1 MKLFKKRKDDF
12 EPRRKLT
19 GREVATR
26 IWNDRVG
33 YAMCLPYFA
42 LFVCFTVIPVVISIF
57 YSFTDFN
64 MLQTPNFVWFN
75 NYTRLFLR
83 DDIFLIAIRNTV
95 ILAGVTGP
103 VGYLMCFFFA
113 WALNEFTPKVRA
125 ILTLMF
131 YAPSISG
138 NAYLIFT
145 LLFSGDSYG
154 FINAWAIKLGII
166 NAPILW
172 FQNKEYMMPLVIVVL
187 LWTSLGTSFLSFI
200 AGFQGVDRTYYEA
213 AAVDGIKNR
222 WQELWYVTLPLM
234 KESLMFSAVM
244 SITGAFGVGP
254 TINGLVGFPST
265 GYAVHTIMHHLEDYG
280 GQRFEMGYASAI
292 ATLLFVLMI
301 VCNKAIQKLIRKVGN

>member
-1 MKLFKKRKDDF
+1 MKLRRRDET

-19 GREVATR
+19 GKEVATR

-33 YAMCLPYFA
+33 YFMCMPYFL
-42 LFVCFTVIPVVISIF
+42 LFVCFTVVPVIISMY

-64 MLQTPNFVWFN
+64 MIQTPNFVGVD

-103 VGYLMCFFFA
+103 VGYMMCFFFA
-113 WALNEFTPKVRA
+113 WALNEFSPKVRA

-166 NAPILW
+166 NSPILW
-172 FQNKEYMMPLVIVVL
+172 FQDVNYMMPLVIVVL

-213 AAVDGIKNR
+213 AAVDGVRNR

-244 SITGAFGVGP
+244 SITGAFSVGP
-254 TINGLVGFPST
+254 TIDGLVGFPST
-265 GYAVHTIMHHLEDYG
+265 GYAVHTIMHHLNDYG

-301 VCNKAIQKLIRKVGN
+301 SCNKVIQKMIRKVGS

>member
-1 MKLFKKRKDDF
+1 MIFKRKSNDI

-19 GREVATR
+19 GKEVATR
-26 IWNDRVG
+26 IWNDRTG
-33 YAMCLPYFA
+33 YFMCLPYFV
-42 LFVCFTVIPVVISIF
+42 LFVCFTVVPVVISMY
-57 YSFTDFN
+57 YSVTNFN
-64 MLQTPNFVWFN
+64 MIQTPDFVGFE

-83 DDIFLIAIRNTV
+83 DEIFLIAIRNTV

-138 NAYLIFT
+138 NAFLIFT

-154 FINAWAIKLGII
+154 FINAWGIKLGLLDS
-166 NAPILW
+166 PVLW
-172 FQNKEYMMPLVIVVL
+172 FQDTNYMMPLVIVVL

-213 AAVDGIKNR
+213 AAVDGIRNR

-234 KESLMFSAVM
+234 KEALMFSAVM
-244 SITGAFGVGP
+244 SITGAFSVGP
-254 TINGLVGFPST
+254 TIDGLVGFPST
-265 GYAVHTIMHHLEDYG
+265 GYAVHTIMHHLNDYG

-301 VCNKAIQKLIRKVGN
+301 SCNKVIQKMIRKVGN

>member
-1 MKLFKKRKDDF
+1 MNLKFKRKR
-12 EPRRKLT
+12 EEEARRKLT
-19 GREVATR
+19 GKEVATR

-33 YAMCLPYFA
+33 YFMCAPYFI

-64 MLQTPNFVWFN
+64 MIQSPDFVGFS

-95 ILAGVTGP
+95 ILAGITGP

-125 ILTLMF
+125 VLTLMF

-138 NAYLIFT
+138 NAFLIFT

-154 FINAWAIKLGII
+154 FINAWLIKLGII
-166 NAPILW
+166 DSPILW
-172 FQNKEYMMPLVIVVL
+172 FQDTNYMMPLVIVVL

-200 AGFQGVDRTYYEA
+200 AGFQGVDRSYYEA
-213 AAVDGIKNR
+213 AAVDGVRNR

-244 SITGAFGVGP
+244 SITGAFSVGP
-254 TINGLVGFPST
+254 TIDGLVGFPVQAMR
-265 GYAVHTIMHHLEDYG
+265 YIPLC
-280 GQRFEMGYASAI
+280 I
-292 ATLLFVLMI
+292 I
-301 VCNKAIQKLIRKVGN
+301 

>member
-1 MKLFKKRKDDF
+1 MKLKREK
-12 EPRRKLT
+12 EPRRRLT
-19 GREVATR
+19 GKEVAAR
-26 IWNDRVG
+26 MWSDRAG
-33 YAMCLPYFA
+33 YLMCLPFVA
-42 LFVCFTVIPVVISIF
+42 LFICFTVVPVAISIF

-64 MLQTPNFVWFN
+64 MLQTPHFVWFQ

-95 ILAGVTGP
+95 ILAGITGP
-103 VGYLMCFFFA
+103 VGYMMCFFFA
-113 WALNEFTPKVRA
+113 WALNEFTPRVRA
-125 ILTLMF
+125 VLTLMF

-145 LLFSGDSYG
+145 LLFSGDSFG
-154 FINAWAIKLGII
+154 FINAWLIKLGLI
-166 NAPILW
+166 NSPILF
-172 FQNKEYMMPLVIVVL
+172 FQDTKYMMPLVIVVL

-213 AAVDGIKNR
+213 AAVDGVSNR
-222 WQELWYVTLPLM
+222 WQELWYVTLPQM

-244 SITGAFGVGP
+244 SITGAFSVGP

-301 VCNKAIQKLIRKVGN
+301 VCNKVIQKMIRKVGN

>member
-1 MKLFKKRKDDF
+1 MKLFKRKQAEDG
-12 EPRRKLT
+12 RRKLT
-19 GREVATR
+19 RKEIAVR

-33 YAMCLPYFA
+33 YAMVLPYFV
-42 LFVCFTVIPVVISIF
+42 LFIFFTVIPVVISMF

-64 MLQTPNFVWFN
+64 MLQTPHFIWFD

-95 ILAGVTGP
+95 ILAGITGP

-113 WALNEFTPKVRA
+113 WALNEFSPKVRA
-125 ILTLMF
+125 VLTLMF

-154 FINAWAIKLGII
+154 FINAWLIKLGII
-166 NAPILW
+166 NSPILY
-172 FQNKEYMMPLVIVVL
+172 FQNKDYMMPLVIVVL

-213 AAVDGIKNR
+213 AAVDGVRNR
-222 WQELWYVTLPLM
+222 WQELWFVTLPLM

-244 SITGAFGVGP
+244 SITGAFSVGP
-254 TINGLVGFPST
+254 TVNGLVGFPST
-265 GYAVHTIMHHLEDYG
+265 GYAVHTIMHHLQDYG

-292 ATLLFVLMI
+292 ATLLFVIMI
-301 VCNKAIQKLIRKVGN
+301 VCNKVIQKLIRKVGN

>member
-1 MKLFKKRKDDF
+1 MIFKRKSNDV

-19 GREVATR
+19 GKEVATR
-26 IWNDRVG
+26 IWNDRTG
-33 YAMCLPYFA
+33 YFMCLPYFV
-42 LFVCFTVIPVVISIF
+42 LFVCFTVVPVVISMY
-57 YSFTDFN
+57 YSFTNFN
-64 MLQTPNFVWFN
+64 MIQTPDFVGFE

-83 DDIFLIAIRNTV
+83 DEIFLIAIRNTV

-125 ILTLMF
+125 VLTLMF

-138 NAYLIFT
+138 NAFLIFT

-154 FINAWAIKLGII
+154 FINAWGIKLGLLDS
-166 NAPILW
+166 PVLW
-172 FQNKEYMMPLVIVVL
+172 FQDTNYMMPLVIVVL

-213 AAVDGIKNR
+213 AAVDGIRNR

-234 KESLMFSAVM
+234 KEALMFSAVM
-244 SITGAFGVGP
+244 SITGAFSVGP
-254 TINGLVGFPST
+254 TIDGLVGFPST
-265 GYAVHTIMHHLEDYG
+265 GYAVHTIMHHLNDYG

-301 VCNKAIQKLIRKVGN
+301 SCNKVIQKMIRKVGN

>member
-1 MKLFKKRKDDF
+1 MFKRKHDD

-19 GREVATR
+19 KKEIATR

-33 YAMCLPYFA
+33 YFMVLPYFV
-42 LFVCFTVIPVVISIF
+42 LFVCFTVVPVVISMY

-64 MLQTPNFVWFN
+64 MIQTPNFVGFE

-95 ILAGVTGP
+95 VLAGVTAP
-103 VGYLMCFFFA
+103 VGYMMCFFFA

-154 FINAWAIKLGII
+154 FINAWAIKLGLI
-166 NAPILW
+166 NSPILW
-172 FQNKEYMMPLVIVVL
+172 FQDTEYMMPLVIAVL

-213 AAVDGIKNR
+213 AAVDGIRNR

-234 KESLMFSAVM
+234 KEALMFSAVM
-244 SITGAFGVGP
+244 SITGAFSIGP
-254 TINGLVGFPST
+254 AIDGLVGFPST
-265 GYAVHTIMHHLEDYG
+265 GYAVHTIMHHLNDYG

-292 ATLLFVLMI
+292 ATLLFILMI
-301 VCNKAIQKLIRKVGN
+301 SCNKVIQKLIRKVGS

>member
-1 MKLFKKRKDDF
+1 MFKRKHDD

-19 GREVATR
+19 KKEVATR

-33 YAMCLPYFA
+33 YMMCLPYFV
-42 LFVCFTVIPVVISIF
+42 LFVCFTVVPVVISMY
-57 YSFTDFN
+57 YSFTNFN
-64 MLQTPNFVWFN
+64 MIQTPDFVGFE

-95 ILAGVTGP
+95 ILAGVTAP
-103 VGYLMCFFFA
+103 VGYMMCFFFA

-166 NAPILW
+166 NSPILW
-172 FQNKEYMMPLVIVVL
+172 FQDTNYMMPLVIAVL

-213 AAVDGIKNR
+213 AAVDGVRNR
-222 WQELWYVTLPLM
+222 WQELWFVTLPLM
-234 KESLMFSAVM
+234 KEALMFSAVM
-244 SITGAFGVGP
+244 SITGAFSIGP
-254 TINGLVGFPST
+254 AIDGLVGFPST
-265 GYAVHTIMHHLEDYG
+265 GYAVHTIMHHLNDYG

-292 ATLLFVLMI
+292 ATLLFILMI
-301 VCNKAIQKLIRKVGN
+301 SCNKVIQKLIRKVGS

>member
-1 MKLFKKRKDDF
+1 MKLFKRNRDD

-19 GREVATR
+19 RKEVATR

-33 YAMCLPYFA
+33 YMMVLPFFA
-42 LFVCFTVIPVVISIF
+42 LFVCFTVIPVVISIY

-64 MLQTPNFVWFN
+64 MIQDPNFVGVE

-83 DDIFLIAIRNTV
+83 DDIFLTAVRNTV

-125 ILTLMF
+125 VLTLMF

-154 FINAWAIKLGII
+154 FINAWLIKLGAI
-166 NAPILW
+166 NSPILW
-172 FQNKEYMMPLVIVVL
+172 FQDANYMMPLVIVVL
-187 LWTSLGTSFLSFI
+187 LWTSLGTSFLNFI
-200 AGFQGVDRTYYEA
+200 AGFQGVDRSYYEA
-213 AAVDGIKNR
+213 AAVDGVRNR
-222 WQELWYVTLPLM
+222 WQELWFVTLPLM

-244 SITGAFGVGP
+244 SITGAFSIGP
-254 TINGLVGFPST
+254 TIDGLVGFPST
-265 GYAVHTIMHHLEDYG
+265 GYAVHTIMHHLNDYG

-292 ATLLFVLMI
+292 ATLLFLLMV
-301 VCNKAIQKLIRKVGN
+301 VCNKVIQKMIRKVGN

>member
-1 MKLFKKRKDDF
+1 MKLFKRNRDD

-19 GREVATR
+19 RKEVATR

-33 YAMCLPYFA
+33 YMMVLPFFA
-42 LFVCFTVIPVVISIF
+42 LFVCFTVIPVVISIY

-64 MLQTPNFVWFN
+64 MIQDPNFVGME

-83 DDIFLIAIRNTV
+83 DDIFLTAVRNTV

-125 ILTLMF
+125 VLTLMF

-154 FINAWAIKLGII
+154 FINAWLIKLGAI
-166 NAPILW
+166 NSPILW
-172 FQNKEYMMPLVIVVL
+172 FQDTNYMMPLVIVVL
-187 LWTSLGTSFLSFI
+187 LWTSLGTSFLNFI
-200 AGFQGVDRTYYEA
+200 AGFQGVDRSYYEA
-213 AAVDGIKNR
+213 AAVDGVRNR
-222 WQELWYVTLPLM
+222 WQELWFVTLPLM

-244 SITGAFGVGP
+244 SITGAFSIGP
-254 TINGLVGFPST
+254 TIDGLVGFPST
-265 GYAVHTIMHHLEDYG
+265 GYAVHTIMHHLNDYG

-292 ATLLFVLMI
+292 ATLLFLLMV
-301 VCNKAIQKLIRKVGN
+301 VCNKVIQKMIRKVGN

>member
-1 MKLFKKRKDDF
+1 MFKRKHDD

-19 GREVATR
+19 KKEIATR

-33 YAMCLPYFA
+33 YFMVLPYFV
-42 LFVCFTVIPVVISIF
+42 LFVCFTVVPVVISMY

-64 MLQTPNFVWFN
+64 MIQTPNFVGFD

-95 ILAGVTGP
+95 VLAGVTAP
-103 VGYLMCFFFA
+103 VGYMMCFFFA

-154 FINAWAIKLGII
+154 FINAWAIKLGLI
-166 NAPILW
+166 NSPILW
-172 FQNKEYMMPLVIVVL
+172 FQDTNYMMPLVIAVL

-213 AAVDGIKNR
+213 AAVDGIRNR

-234 KESLMFSAVM
+234 KEALMFSAVM
-244 SITGAFGVGP
+244 SITGAFSIGP
-254 TINGLVGFPST
+254 AIDGLVGFPST
-265 GYAVHTIMHHLEDYG
+265 GYAVHTIMHHLNDYG

-292 ATLLFVLMI
+292 ATLLFILMI
-301 VCNKAIQKLIRKVGN
+301 SCNKVIQKLIRKVGN

>member
-1 MKLFKKRKDDF
+1 MIFKRKSNDI

-19 GREVATR
+19 GKEVATR
-26 IWNDRVG
+26 IWNDRTG
-33 YAMCLPYFA
+33 YFMCLPYFV
-42 LFVCFTVIPVVISIF
+42 LFVCFTVVPVVISMY
-57 YSFTDFN
+57 YSFTNFN
-64 MLQTPNFVWFN
+64 MIQTPDFVGVE

-83 DDIFLIAIRNTV
+83 DEIFLIAIRNTV

-138 NAYLIFT
+138 NAFLIFT

-154 FINAWAIKLGII
+154 FINAWGIKLGLLDS
-166 NAPILW
+166 PVLW
-172 FQNKEYMMPLVIVVL
+172 FQDTNYMMPLVIVVL

-213 AAVDGIKNR
+213 AAVDGIRNR

-234 KESLMFSAVM
+234 KEALMFSAVM
-244 SITGAFGVGP
+244 SITGAFSVGP
-254 TINGLVGFPST
+254 TIDGLVGFPST
-265 GYAVHTIMHHLEDYG
+265 GYAVHTIMHHLNDYG

-301 VCNKAIQKLIRKVGN
+301 SCNKVIQKMIRKVGN

>member
-1 MKLFKKRKDDF
+1 MKFKRAKSDI

-19 GREVATR
+19 RKEVATR
-26 IWNDRVG
+26 IWNDRTG
-33 YAMCLPYFA
+33 YLMCLPYFV
-42 LFVCFTVIPVVISIF
+42 LFVCFTVVPVVISMY
-57 YSFTDFN
+57 YSFTNFN
-64 MLQTPNFVWFN
+64 MIQTPDFVGFD

-83 DDIFLIAIRNTV
+83 DEIFLIAIRNTV

-131 YAPSISG
+131 YAPSISS
-138 NAYLIFT
+138 NAFLIFT

-154 FINAWAIKLGII
+154 FINAWGIKLGLLDS
-166 NAPILW
+166 PILW
-172 FQNKEYMMPLVIVVL
+172 FQDTNYMMPLVIVVL

-213 AAVDGIKNR
+213 AAVDGIRNR

-244 SITGAFGVGP
+244 SITGAFSVGP
-254 TINGLVGFPST
+254 TIDGLVGFPST
-265 GYAVHTIMHHLEDYG
+265 GYAVHTIMHHLNDYG

-301 VCNKAIQKLIRKVGN
+301 SCNKVIQKMIRKVGN

>member
-1 MKLFKKRKDDF
+1 MIFKRKSNDV

-19 GREVATR
+19 GKEVATR
-26 IWNDRVG
+26 IWNDRTG
-33 YAMCLPYFA
+33 YFMCLPYFV
-42 LFVCFTVIPVVISIF
+42 LFVCFTVVPVVISMY
-57 YSFTDFN
+57 YSFTNFN
-64 MLQTPNFVWFN
+64 MIQTPDFVGVE

-83 DDIFLIAIRNTV
+83 DEIFLIAIRNTV

-125 ILTLMF
+125 VLTLMF

-138 NAYLIFT
+138 NAFLIFT

-154 FINAWAIKLGII
+154 FINAWGIKLGLLDS
-166 NAPILW
+166 PVLW
-172 FQNKEYMMPLVIVVL
+172 FQDTNYMMPLVIVVL

-213 AAVDGIKNR
+213 AAVDGIRNR

-234 KESLMFSAVM
+234 KEALMFSAVM
-244 SITGAFGVGP
+244 SITGAFSVGP
-254 TINGLVGFPST
+254 TIDGLVGFPST
-265 GYAVHTIMHHLEDYG
+265 GYAVHTIMHHLNDYG

-301 VCNKAIQKLIRKVGN
+301 SCNKVIQKMIRKVGN

>member
-1 MKLFKKRKDDF
+1 MIFKRKSNDI

-19 GREVATR
+19 GKEVATR
-26 IWNDRVG
+26 IWNDRTG
-33 YAMCLPYFA
+33 YFMCLPYLV
-42 LFVCFTVIPVVISIF
+42 LFVCFTVVPVVISMY
-57 YSFTDFN
+57 YSFTNFN
-64 MLQTPNFVWFN
+64 MIQTPDFVGFE

-83 DDIFLIAIRNTV
+83 DEIFLIAIRNTV

-138 NAYLIFT
+138 NAFLIFT

-154 FINAWAIKLGII
+154 FINAWGIKLGLLDS
-166 NAPILW
+166 PVLW
-172 FQNKEYMMPLVIVVL
+172 FQDTNYMMPLVIVVL

-213 AAVDGIKNR
+213 AAVDGIRNR

-234 KESLMFSAVM
+234 KEALMFSAVM
-244 SITGAFGVGP
+244 SITGAFSVGP
-254 TINGLVGFPST
+254 TIDGLVGFPST
-265 GYAVHTIMHHLEDYG
+265 GYAVHTIMHHLNDYG

-301 VCNKAIQKLIRKVGN
+301 SCNKVIQKMIRKVGN